1 MFAIF
6 RSYGYHEILS
16 LNFAIIAA
24 LIGFIAMLLNGIF
37 IPILW
42 NEIGN
47 VWKEFDHEIEQIKSE
62 PAVTV
67 PGRFIEPRGKMLAP
81 DCAKISECIFEA
93 DTSSNKQR
101 FLNRTIV
108 RAVETE
114 LERSAWVDIRKFPVQ
129 LSRTTRRAEGRHQLW
144 SDPRRLLTIG
154 HDYNYLGRPL
164 PDRFWQVGRRK
175 IYADA
180 VPLPDEQLGQ
190 CFCNAKNHCP
200 PGPRGPKGAP
210 GSKGEPGEDGVDGR
224 NGEDYDLVHQQTR
237 KHTCAY
243 CPPGP
248 PGLPGLPGIQGPR
261 GLRGPAGKHGCMG
274 KNGAPGNPGEMGR
287 PGPDG
292 PPGQR
297 GHIGPPGDDAIMR
310 VGKKGSKGSQGVAG
324 PPGPIGDSGK
334 SNTQVGRAGLPG
346 LPGRSGA
353 PGKPGPPGARGYEGY
368 AGEDGESRKYCPCPK
383 DFMKKSPTV
392 EPYQPPANE
401 RPPYAGVASFR
412 DNKLETLHLGAKEFE
427 IKNSPGVFEIH
438 RQPITSIDIENAFAG
453 VISAAEIT
461 STTPRS
467 VLEISGTKTTSI
479 TSTTPLPQLDV
490 INNSS
495 NSLMSSLKLEEVIAS
510 ESVPTTKKLSSL
522 SNKYPHASVPPS
534 LSSEDSQEESDIQ
547 KFFGSHENRSTVV
560 VPTLSKKTF
569 PKMPNSMTVS
579 TNRASEPQQLA
590 DRLRQFLKHRTVPHA
605 LNPVLEELSSSPVQT
620 SDGNSSTDDDKEYE
634 EEEDSTQ
641 PSSVQQSE
649 SSDSKEYENMDV
661 AEIAKELGK
670 LLNTWT
676 TTHERLPALAVVPEI
691 ERYPA
696 EAQRAIAPNEINLSH
711 LQTML
716 RMLEDLIKVGYTVG
730 NRRRGRI
737 NGGKEGA
744 IHKLAQ
750 ELLEMKR
757 DREFESAVAE
767 SGVGDEKQKL
777 QATWVPFVRVT
788 KRRKLPIRKLRLFPS
803 QKTGNKSR
811 VVSSSTVQ
819 PTTQRTA
826 YKAASTVRPGP
837 RPGALSG
844 LHKIKKPIEYTI
856 PADEFSKSGKP
867 PPVPQ
872 AADLIGRL

>member
-1 MFAIF
+1 
-6 RSYGYHEILS
+6 
-16 LNFAIIAA
+16 
-24 LIGFIAMLLNGIF
+24 
-37 IPILW
+37 
-42 NEIGN
+42 
-47 VWKEFDHEIEQIKSE
+47 
-62 PAVTV
+62 
-67 PGRFIEPRGKMLAP
+67 
-81 DCAKISECIFEA
+81 
-93 DTSSNKQR
+93 
-101 FLNRTIV
+101 
-108 RAVETE
+108 
-114 LERSAWVDIRKFPVQ
+114 
-129 LSRTTRRAEGRHQLW
+129 
-144 SDPRRLLTIG
+144 
-154 HDYNYLGRPL
+154 
-164 PDRFWQVGRRK
+164 
-175 IYADA
+175 
-180 VPLPDEQLGQ
+180 
-190 CFCNAKNHCP
+190 
-200 PGPRGPKGAP
+200 
-210 GSKGEPGEDGVDGR
+210 
-224 NGEDYDLVHQQTR
+224 
-237 KHTCAY
+237 
-243 CPPGP
+243 
-248 PGLPGLPGIQGPR
+248 
-261 GLRGPAGKHGCMG
+261 MG

-453 VISAAEIT
+453 GQLPNKPTFVSRSENQNYQTSFAPEQTTSEPATPSISFESHPTVSTSTRMVSFRTMYFPGKTTPSSTVSAMSLSQETTQQSIVTSEPSLIASILVTKPVFSSATSQLQLPQHSSQSKIPSTSSVISAAEIT

-479 TSTTPLPQLDV
+479 TSTTPLPQLDA
-490 INNSS
+490 INNSW

-696 EAQRAIAPNEINLSH
+696 EAQRAIAPNE
-711 LQTML
+711 TML

-788 KRRKLPIRKLRLFPS
+788 KRRKLPIRKLRLFAS